1 LDRSSCI
8 ASSIRLVSREL
19 SAVVDALDATW
30 SSLRSVCDELT
41 SEEWLLPTECPGWTV
56 RDQVAHVA
64 SIEHRLL
71 GRPELSHELPDNLP
85 YVRNDWGRRMELG
98 VDPRRRLAV
107 DDLLAEFD
115 DVTRERLAYLRSAPL
130 DPQTLVIGVLGREM
144 PLVRMLAVRVFDS
157 WTHEQDV
164 RRAVGR
170 PGNLN
175 GPGAAVSRDYIVQSL
190 PYVVAK
196 KAGAVPGTVMSFDI
210 DGPLTVTTT
219 VAVGDDGRGVLRDMS
234 APPAP
239 AAPTAH
245 LATDWETF
253 ARLSAGR
260 IEPLHA
266 TVVVDGDREL
276 AERVLTAMA
285 ITP

>member
-1 LDRSSCI
+1 M
-8 ASSIRLVSREL
+8 SREL
-19 SAVVDALDATW
+19 SALVDALDATW

-41 SEEWLLPTECPGWTV
+41 PQEWFLPTECPGWTV

-64 SIEHRLL
+64 AVEHRLL
-71 GRPELSHELPDNLP
+71 GRPELPSELPEDIP
-85 YVRNDWGRRMELG
+85 YVRNDFGRLMERG
-98 VDPRRRLAV
+98 VHPRRAREVV
-107 DDLLAEFD
+107 DILEEFD
-115 DVTRERLAYLRSAPL
+115 DVTDERLAYLRSAPL
-130 DPQTLVIGVLGREM
+130 DPETPVIGVLGREM
-144 PLVRMLAVRVFDS
+144 PLTQMLAVRVFDC

-170 PGNLN
+170 PGNLD
-175 GPGAAVSRDYIVQSL
+175 GPGAAVSRDQIVQSL

-196 KAGAVPGTVMSFDI
+196 KAAAVPGTAVSFDV
-210 DGPLTVTTT
+210 DGPLTVNTT

-234 APPAP
+234 ATPPAL
-239 AAPTAH
+239 AGPTAH

-276 AERVLTAMA
+276 AERVLVAMA